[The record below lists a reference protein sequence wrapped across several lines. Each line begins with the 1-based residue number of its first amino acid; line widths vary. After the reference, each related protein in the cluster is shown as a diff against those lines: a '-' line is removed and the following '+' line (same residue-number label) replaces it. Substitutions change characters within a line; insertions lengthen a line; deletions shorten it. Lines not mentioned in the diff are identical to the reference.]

1 MAASKKIIVLTV
13 LILMFEFLSISGELH
28 LFKFVMINS
37 VPNLM
42 LFVFIFQ
49 PSHRILCYLKTI
61 LNVSAMF
68 AQKQIICARQMDF
81 ALYPGKQL
89 MDLIE
94 FLKGI
99 KLFAGTNF
107 ILIDAAETSGEFQ

>member
-1 MAASKKIIVLTV
+1 
-13 LILMFEFLSISGELH
+13 
-28 LFKFVMINS
+28 
-37 VPNLM
+37 
-42 LFVFIFQ
+42 
-49 PSHRILCYLKTI
+49 
-61 LNVSAMF
+61 MF